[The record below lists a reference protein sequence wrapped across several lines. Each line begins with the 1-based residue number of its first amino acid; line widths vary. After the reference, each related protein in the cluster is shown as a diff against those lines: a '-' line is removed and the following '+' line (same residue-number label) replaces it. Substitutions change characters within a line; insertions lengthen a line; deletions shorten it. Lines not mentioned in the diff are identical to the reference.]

1 MAPMRGTALSRVRVT
16 VAVVLCVALVAGLWM
31 SSPVLAKSGRVQKA
45 PRASQ
50 QQPERRLEPSE
61 VIVGRWL
68 VGLDSPESR
77 APVSKALRNM
87 GAEVTHVSYKGTVV
101 EFEASNEI
109 AVLAQGLEGVRY
121 VEPLVRASAVYTPAD
136 PEYVH
141 QWGLPRI
148 GAPTAW
154 DETRGS
160 SDVLIAI
167 IDTGVLLSHGD
178 LDAHIDTVN
187 GYDFANNDP
196 TANDDQ
202 GHGTHVAGIAAAM
215 ANGVYGVGVAPDCT
229 ILPVKVL
236 DANGDGDSYEIAVG
250 IQWAADHGADV
261 INLSLGSYSFSQVE
275 ADAVAYAQAKDVVV
289 VGASG
294 NDSLKYV
301 TYPAGLPGVIAVGAT
316 NSSDVASFFSNGGPR
331 LDLAAPGQTILST
344 SLTGGMTM
352 MDGTSMAAPFVSGAA
367 ALVRSKFPELTEAQV
382 VACLEASA
390 RDLGAAGKD
399 DSYGRGLLDVTAAL
413 SRAAQLQT
421 WDVPGVALPPSPVS
435 ASVDADYGTD
445 RVYAVPLAAGQK
457 LTVSMNGPS
466 DADFDLYLFKP
477 GVATVYGADPAW
489 TATKSEGST
498 SFESL
503 TYTAASSGT
512 FYLDVRALEGTGS
525 YTLTWDR
532 QAAPDTTRP
541 TVSITYPAD
550 GATVS
555 GSVALAA
562 TASDDTRVARIEFRV
577 DGVLLASDF
586 TAPYAGTWDASSASP
601 GPHTIT
607 ASAYDAA
614 GNSAISGVSV
624 TVPDTTKP
632 SVWIDAPANGS
643 EVSGSVALIA
653 TARDNAGIARVEFRV
668 DGVLISSDASAPY
681 GATWDASA
689 VPPGLHI
696 ITATAF
702 DAAGNF
708 SVTTAGVTVPAPPDT
723 TKPFVSITSPADGA
737 VASGFVNIAAL
748 ASDKVG
754 VAKVEFRIDGA
765 LLLSDADAPYAAM
778 WDASAASPGSHT
790 ITATAYDA
798 ANNTGVSSVSVSV
811 PAPPIVATTLT
822 GTSGTVTTAYN
833 GSLAVYADLK
843 GGAAPLPGRA
853 VYLEYSS
860 NGSTGWSRTAAAIAQ
875 PISGRYQTTV
885 RRTTTL
891 YYRFSFDGDAIYGAA
906 TGRSIKVYPK
916 PYLTNPYAPS
926 YAHRSR
932 AFTTYGY
939 LKPGHSS
946 GSYAVRIYK
955 YRYVSGAWKSYGFT
969 TAKASNYSGYTK
981 YIKALSLP
989 YVGKWRLRAYAPA
1002 DSGHAAAW
1010 SSGYDYVTVR

>member
-1 MAPMRGTALSRVRVT
+1 MNRVRAT
-16 VAVVLCVALVAGLWM
+16 IAVVLSAALVAGLSM
-31 SSPVLAKSGRVQKA
+31 SPPVLAKSGRVQKV

-50 QQPERRLEPSE
+50 QEPERRLEPSE
-61 VIVGRWL
+61 VIVERWL
-68 VGLDSPESR
+68 VGLDSPESW
-77 APVSKALRNM
+77 AAVSKALRNM
-87 GAEVTHVSYKGTVV
+87 GAKVTRVSYKGTVV
-101 EFEASNEI
+101 EFEASNEM

-121 VEPLVRASAVYTPAD
+121 VEPLIRVYGLYTPTD
-136 PEYVH
+136 PSYTN

-154 DETRGS
+154 DETTGS
-160 SDVLIAI
+160 SDVVIAVL
-167 IDTGVLLSHGD
+167 DTGVLLSHED
-178 LDAHIDTVN
+178 LAAHLDTDN
-187 GYDFANNDP
+187 DYDFANNDSI
-196 TANDDQ
+196 AEDDE
-202 GHGTHVAGIAAAM
+202 GHGTHVAGIVAAM

-236 DANGDGDSYEIAVG
+236 DANGDGDTYDIAVG
-250 IQWAADHGADV
+250 IEWAADRGADV

-294 NDSLKYV
+294 NDGVDSV
-301 TYPAGLPGVIAVGAT
+301 TYPAALPGVIAVGAT
-316 NSSDVASFFSNGGPR
+316 DSSDAASGFSNGGPR
-331 LDLAAPGQTILST
+331 LDLAAPGETILST
-344 SLTGGMTM
+344 SITGRMTM
-352 MDGTSMAAPFVSGAA
+352 MNGTSMAAPFVSGAA
-367 ALVRSKFPELTEAQV
+367 ALLRSKFPELTEAQV
-382 VACLEASA
+382 VACLEASTE
-390 RDLGAAGKD
+390 DLGTSGRD
-399 DSYGRGLLDVTAAL
+399 YSYGRGLLDAAAAL
-413 SRAAQLQT
+413 DRAAQLQT

-477 GVATVYGADPAW
+477 GAATVYGADPAW
-489 TATKSEGST
+489 IAAKSDGST
-498 SFESL
+498 SFESF
-503 TYTAASSGT
+503 TYTAASTGT
-512 FYLDVRALEGTGS
+512 FYLDVRASQGTGS
-525 YTLTWDR
+525 LTLTWDR
-532 QAAPDTTRP
+532 QAAPDTTLP
-541 TVSITYPAD
+541 TVWITYPAS
-550 GATVS
+550 GAMVS
-555 GSVALAA
+555 GLVPIAA
-562 TASDDTRVARIEFRV
+562 AASDDTGVARVEFRV

-586 TAPYAGTWDASSASP
+586 TVPYAVTWDVSGASP
-601 GPHTIT
+601 GLHTIAAT
-607 ASAYDAA
+607 AYDAA
-614 GNSAISGVSV
+614 GNSAVSSVGV

-632 SVWIDAPANGS
+632 SVSITSPANGA
-643 EVSGSVALIA
+643 EVSGLVALA
-653 TARDNAGIARVEFRV
+653 ASASDNAGVARVEFRV

-689 VPPGLHI
+689 VPAGLHI
-696 ITATAF
+696 ITATAY

-723 TKPFVSITSPADGA
+723 TKPVVSIATPADGA
-737 VASGFVNIAAL
+737 VASGFMNIAAL
-748 ASDKVG
+748 ASDNVG
-754 VAKVEFRIDGA
+754 VTKVEFRVDGA
-765 LLLSDADAPYAAM
+765 LLLSDADAPYAAT
-778 WDASAASPGSHT
+778 WDASAASPGAHT

-811 PAPPIVATTLT
+811 PAPPITATTLT

-843 GGAAPLPGRA
+843 AGAAPLPGRA

-860 NGSTGWSRTAAAIAQ
+860 NGSTGWTRTTAAIAQ

-891 YYRFSFDGDAIYGAA
+891 YYRFSFDGDAIHGAA

-946 GSYAVRIYK
+946 GTYPVRIYK

-1010 SSGYDYVTVR
+1010 SSGYDYVTVK